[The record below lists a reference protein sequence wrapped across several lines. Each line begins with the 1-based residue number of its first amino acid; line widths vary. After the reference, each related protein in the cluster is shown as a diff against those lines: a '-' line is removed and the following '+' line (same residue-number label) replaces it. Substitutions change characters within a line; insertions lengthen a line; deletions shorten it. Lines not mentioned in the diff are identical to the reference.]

1 MTDFL
6 CDWASARSSCLTKAL
21 LDSVASNGATGFDI
35 YYKYLETCML
45 FDTDLNF
52 SALCRFGLTSKEIVS
67 RYQFKA
73 TSPSEEPA
81 HFSFFSQHDVN
92 RLGSLQGLEIV
103 IYTYDD
109 CNYPGRLPSHLDRRF
124 WKSHFE
130 TKNAAELARR
140 RNRLTLF
147 HDFRSLEVNK
157 EGANPRAY
165 YIVTCKAPRRLY
177 RLFDDCDLDKH
188 VRPWFSDGGRVIDAR
203 GPSGRVDFLSAC
215 DQSLSSHETPTISDV
230 PVAEMASAS
239 DFLVINRPFLY
250 DRWSQLY
257 AEESKPGCFI
267 VVAFCR
273 LAGKSPLVR
282 MNVSPPVANFRFT
295 TLAVVSSRSGESG
308 PDEADFVTP
317 DTVVLCIFADRFVCQ
332 LSDAYRLGVAAS
344 HLHASGL
351 KERLLNRSNL
361 SGVPRVLSEDQKEQA
376 RQAAAERDQ
385 KSRLRRSRSYLKK
398 VRPPRASDKIKKK
411 CKCSDCRSET
421 YSNNMSRA
429 GPERLCSTPYST
441 RELLRLLGMLD
452 AETSALVERLLEL
465 SIGAMDLESQT
476 INLSMEGPRPGPHVV
491 YPEIAGPVLEGH
503 VKKVQRPIMIGH
515 TDALSRERNERW
527 RDTVADDSVE
537 AVFNMFSR
545 YWLRVTKLH
554 RQAKTLK
561 LRTAERLTEAIAN
574 YKRAFFAYSDRFAAE
589 SREERNVRHETE
601 RLELSQRH
609 ARGEIDDTAYDALL
623 ADLADEYHEW
633 TIPDVK
639 ALAVAFRNLPPGLL
653 ARQLEKICNRYIVF
667 SFYG

>member
-1 MTDFL
+1 
-6 CDWASARSSCLTKAL
+6 
-21 LDSVASNGATGFDI
+21 
-35 YYKYLETCML
+35 
-45 FDTDLNF
+45 
-52 SALCRFGLTSKEIVS
+52 
-67 RYQFKA
+67 
-73 TSPSEEPA
+73 
-81 HFSFFSQHDVN
+81 
-92 RLGSLQGLEIV
+92 
-103 IYTYDD
+103 
-109 CNYPGRLPSHLDRRF
+109 
-124 WKSHFE
+124 
-130 TKNAAELARR
+130 
-140 RNRLTLF
+140 
-147 HDFRSLEVNK
+147 
-157 EGANPRAY
+157 
-165 YIVTCKAPRRLY
+165 
-177 RLFDDCDLDKH
+177 
-188 VRPWFSDGGRVIDAR
+188 
-203 GPSGRVDFLSAC
+203 
-215 DQSLSSHETPTISDV
+215 
-230 PVAEMASAS
+230 
-239 DFLVINRPFLY
+239 
-250 DRWSQLY
+250 
-257 AEESKPGCFI
+257 
-267 VVAFCR
+267 
-273 LAGKSPLVR
+273 
-282 MNVSPPVANFRFT
+282 
-295 TLAVVSSRSGESG
+295 
-308 PDEADFVTP
+308 
-317 DTVVLCIFADRFVCQ
+317 
-332 LSDAYRLGVAAS
+332 
-344 HLHASGL
+344 
-351 KERLLNRSNL
+351 
-361 SGVPRVLSEDQKEQA
+361 
-376 RQAAAERDQ
+376 
-385 KSRLRRSRSYLKK
+385 
-398 VRPPRASDKIKKK
+398 
-411 CKCSDCRSET
+411 
-421 YSNNMSRA
+421 
-429 GPERLCSTPYST
+429 
-441 RELLRLLGMLD
+441 MLD